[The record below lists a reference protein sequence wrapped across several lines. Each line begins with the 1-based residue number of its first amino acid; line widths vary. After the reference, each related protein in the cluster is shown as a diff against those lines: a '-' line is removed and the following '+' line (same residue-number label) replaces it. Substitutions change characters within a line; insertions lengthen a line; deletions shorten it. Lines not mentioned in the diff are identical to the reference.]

1 MQAAKCRTLFLS
13 FSQTHTEGERER
25 RTVYR
30 LETLSFYFKTRAI
43 PLLPS
48 PHPPRRSKAG
58 KHSLHCRTYLLSCQ
72 TTITIWRFKFVC
84 CLSSVG
90 GAELASSRRKIFL
103 NLLVSEMGKSAT
115 ANRLQRKP
123 FRFWKT
129 FQCEILHWLNWCWL
143 WANQHRKDLCLR
155 GGWEE
160 GWIQSQRFVPGKEDT
175 CSFAN
180 LLNFEVLER
189 FQEKSRFCIVALHFF
204 FSFFSFTFS
213 LGLESH
219 L

>member
-1 MQAAKCRTLFLS
+1 MSSRTRINSGYISKLSKCRPRNVELS
-13 FSQTHTEGERER
+13 FTHTEGERERER

-30 LETLSFYFKTRAI
+30 LETLSFYFKTRTFL
-43 PLLPS
+43 LLPS
-48 PHPPRRSKAG
+48 SHPPRRSKAG

-84 CLSSVG
+84 SLSSVG

-129 FQCEILHWLNWCWL
+129 FQCEILH
-143 WANQHRKDLCLR
+143 
-155 GGWEE
+155 
-160 GWIQSQRFVPGKEDT
+160 
-175 CSFAN
+175 
-180 LLNFEVLER
+180 
-189 FQEKSRFCIVALHFF
+189 
-204 FSFFSFTFS
+204 
-213 LGLESH
+213 
-219 L
+219 